1 MWILS
6 FVTGA
11 IAWSLTEYILHRF
24 AGHRKTGLAFSQDHL
39 QHHRDPKYFLAT
51 GQKLK
56 RGITVFLVLSS
67 VSSLLVG
74 ALAGVAF
81 GLGFMMAYGYYEWIH
96 WAIHARPPKNAY
108 GRWARKHHLYHHFGN
123 MRVNHGVTSP
133 LWDMVF
139 GTYVPAE
146 VVKIPSKK
154 ADSWIT
160 GAIDAAVPAR
170 WVDDYQLIRARG

>member
-11 IAWSLTEYILHRF
+11 IGWSLTEYVLHRF

-67 VSSLLVG
+67 IASLLVG

-81 GLGFMMAYGYYEWIH
+81 GLGFMQAYGYYEWIH
-96 WAIHARPPKNAY
+96 WAIHARPPKCLRTV
-108 GRWARKHHLYHHFGN
+108 GPK
-123 MRVNHGVTSP
+123 TSP
-133 LWDMVF
+133 LPSLWEYACKPRCDKPAV
-139 GTYVPAE
+139 GHGLRYVCP
-146 VVKIPSKK
+146 
-154 ADSWIT
+154 
-160 GAIDAAVPAR
+160 G
-170 WVDDYQLIRARG
+170 RGC